1 MVTEVVAE
9 VAAEVA
15 AAAVEAA
22 SQHVLCR
29 VINSA
34 CLRVVQ
40 VGVRLLWALSRCL
53 SSLARSI

>member
-1 MVTEVVAE
+1 MVAE

-22 SQHVLCR
+22 SQHVSCR

-34 CLRVVQ
+34 CLQVVQ
-40 VGVRLLWALSRCL
+40 VGVRLL
-53 SSLARSI
+53 